1 MNTSTAVSVA
11 TVGMD
16 QSDLLCQDSPC
27 RASMRLRPFLRG
39 VIPAFTDFK
48 CLADDLEIELGSVIV
63 DELEFQR
70 VSLAKKA
77 AAFFKMSRS

>member
-11 TVGMD
+11 TIGVD
-16 QSDLLCQDSPC
+16 QFDFLCQYSSRDDSVGF
-27 RASMRLRPFLRG
+27 RPFLRG

-48 CLADDLEIELGSVIV
+48 RLTHDPEIELVFVIV

-77 AAFFKMSRS
+77 TAFFKMSRS

>member
-1 MNTSTAVSVA
+1 MNADSAISVA
-11 TVGMD
+11 TIGMNEF
-16 QSDLLCQDSPC
+16 DLLCQYSSRDDSVGF
-27 RASMRLRPFLRG
+27 RPFLRG

-48 CLADDLEIELGSVIV
+48 RLTHDLEIELVSVIV

-77 AAFFKMSRS
+77 TAFFKMSRS